1 MRLFQRHGQFV
12 MLLAAA
18 CAMPAL
24 SADATAPH
32 FPTNEDLRH
41 IGNLSAPRISPDG
54 HQVLVRVS
62 DATADGGKSHIWLV
76 DVQSNSS
83 RQLTYTPAGH
93 EKDSKYHGETSAAW
107 MPDGQSILFLSH
119 RGEQTQLFRLPMR
132 GGEAVAFDL
141 KIVPPVDDSRAPGAL
156 PPPQDQNS
164 PAPATAPAASAPP
177 ADKSSATEKSADKA
191 PEPVAID
198 VSGFEIAPNGAIALW
213 AKDPETPGEKHQKE
227 EKADAVWVDHETH
240 LTRLYLLDPASS
252 KLTAVAVPPN
262 ISSVSWAPQSD
273 RLLAEAEAP
282 NSAGDLGPALSTW
295 LVEIKNNAPQH
306 PVKLALPATAH
317 DVEWSNDARHIFFLA
332 QSQADAPPGYDDLYE
347 FNFSGGAIRNLS
359 SGYAGSIGR
368 QRPIS
373 DLTGDSVVVATE
385 NGVNDGFARFA
396 SGPKPEPFDA
406 GAPLAREL
414 ATNTAHNGWV
424 YISSGSTQ
432 PLSLMYAETLG
443 KPRVLATPPTSPPNL
458 QSVASKLV
466 RWQSDGQE
474 VDGLLYLPP
483 AAKSGALAPLVVDVH
498 GGPTGAWLDGHDAF
512 TNFLIGQGWAVLRP
526 NPRGSTGRG
535 AAFAAANKNDLGGGD
550 FRDVM
555 AGVDAVLKQ
564 FPIDPQ
570 RAALIGYSYGGEMA
584 GFVEG
589 KTARFRA
596 VVSMAPVIDQFS
608 EYGTED
614 ESWYDRWFFGK
625 PWEHVADA
633 WRQSPLSGASH
644 ASTPFLLLQ
653 GQEDL
658 TDPAGQSREMYRA
671 LRQMQVPVELVE
683 YPRDNHGPLAGAIFG
698 APSSE
703 PWQGFDARRRI
714 VEFIQKAFTAKPTQ

>member
-1 MRLFQRHGQFV
+1 MRLFRNRFHFV
-12 MLLAAA
+12 LLIVAA

-24 SADATAPH
+24 CADAAAPH

-41 IGNLSAPRISPDG
+41 LGAISAPRISPDG
-54 HQVLVRVS
+54 HQVLLRVS
-62 DATADGGKSHIWLV
+62 DATADGAKTHLWLV
-76 DVQSNSS
+76 DVQSSSS

-107 MPDGQSILFLSH
+107 MSDGQSILFLSH

-132 GGEAVAFDL
+132 GGEAIAFDL

-156 PPPQDQNS
+156 PPADEHTSNTPAQPS
-164 PAPATAPAASAPP
+164 PSV
-177 ADKSSATEKSADKA
+177 EKPGEK
-191 PEPVAID
+191 PNEPVAID
-198 VSGFEIAPNGAIALW
+198 VSGFEVAPNGAIALW

-227 EKADAVWVDHETH
+227 EKADALWVDHETH
-240 LTRLYLLDPASS
+240 LTRLYLLDPATS
-252 KLTAVAVPPN
+252 KLTAVGVPPD
-262 ISSVSWAPQSD
+262 IQSVSWAPHSD

-295 LVEIKNNAPQH
+295 LVEVKDAQH
-306 PVKLALPATAH
+306 PVKVALPATAH
-317 DVEWSNDARHIFFLA
+317 DVEWSNDAQHIFFLA
-332 QSQADAPPGYDDLYE
+332 QSEADAPPGYDDLYE

-359 SGYAGSIGR
+359 TGYAGSVGR

-396 SGPKPEPFDA
+396 SGTKPEAFDM
-406 GAPLAREL
+406 GAPQAREL

-424 YISSGSTQ
+424 YVSSGSTQ

-443 KPRVLATPPTSPPNL
+443 KPRVLATPPIAPPNL

-535 AAFAAANKNDLGGGD
+535 LAFAAANKNDLGGGD

-555 AGVDAVLKQ
+555 AGVEAVLKQ

-570 RAALIGYSYGGEMA
+570 RTALIGYSYGGEMA

-596 VVSMAPVIDQFS
+596 VISMAPVIDQFS

-633 WRQSPLSGASH
+633 WRQSPLSGAGH
-644 ASTPFLLLQ
+644 ASTPFLLMQ
-653 GQEDL
+653 GQED
-658 TDPAGQSREMYRA
+658 TVDPAGQSREMYRA

-698 APSSE
+698 APSPE

-714 VEFIQKAFTAKPTQ
+714 VEFIQKAFATKPTK

>member
-1 MRLFQRHGQFV
+1 MRIFRRLQFV
-12 MLLAAA
+12 MLLSAV
-18 CAMPAL
+18 CAM
-24 SADATAPH
+24 SAPCADSAAPH

-41 IGNLSAPRISPDG
+41 IGNLSGPRISPDG
-54 HQVLVRVS
+54 RQVLIRVS

-76 DVQSNSS
+76 DVQSNSF
-83 RQLTYTPAGH
+83 RQLTYTPAGK
-93 EKDSKYHGETSAAW
+93 EKDAKYHGETSAAW

-119 RGEQTQLFRLPMR
+119 RSEQTQLFRLPMR

-156 PPPQDQNS
+156 PPADDETS
-164 PAPATAPAASAPP
+164 ESHAPSTPS
-177 ADKSSATEKSADKA
+177 SSANEKSNTKA

-227 EKADAVWVDHETH
+227 EKADALWVDHETH
-240 LTRLYLLDPASS
+240 LTRLYLLDPATS

-262 ISSVSWAPQSD
+262 VSSVSWAPGSD

-282 NSAGDLGPALSTW
+282 NSAGDLGPALSAW
-295 LVEIKNNAPQH
+295 LVEVQNNAAQH
-306 PVKLALPATAH
+306 PVKLPLPATAH
-317 DVEWSNDARHIFFLA
+317 DVEWSNDAQHIFFLA

-347 FNFSGGAIRNLS
+347 FNFSGGVIRNLS
-359 SGYAGSIGR
+359 NGYAGSLGR

-385 NGVNDGFARFA
+385 NGVDDGFARFR
-396 SGPKPEPFDA
+396 SGAKPEPFDA
-406 GAPLAREL
+406 GAPFARDL
-414 ATNTAHNGWV
+414 ATNVAHNGWV

-443 KPRVLATPPTSPPNL
+443 KPRVLATPPIAPPNL

-483 AAKSGALAPLVVDVH
+483 AAKPGALAPLVVDVH
-498 GGPTGAWLDGHDAF
+498 GGPTGAWLEGNDAF

-570 RAALIGYSYGGEMA
+570 RLALIGYSYGGEMA

-633 WRQSPLSGASH
+633 WRQSPLSGASQ

-653 GQEDL
+653 GQED
-658 TDPAGQSREMYRA
+658 TVDPVGQSREMYRA
-671 LRQMQVPVELVE
+671 LRQMNVPVELVE

-714 VEFIQKAFTAKPTQ
+714 VEFIQKAFAGKP